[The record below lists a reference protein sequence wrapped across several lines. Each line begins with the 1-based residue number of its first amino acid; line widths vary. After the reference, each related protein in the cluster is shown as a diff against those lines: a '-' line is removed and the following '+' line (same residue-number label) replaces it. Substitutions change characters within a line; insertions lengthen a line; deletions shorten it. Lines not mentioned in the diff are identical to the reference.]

1 MNLFIHTAHASR
13 LEPDLKQCL
22 TAHELE
28 VQIDH
33 EIQSSHYFL
42 MILDVASQLD
52 LLQLRHDYPQA
63 LMIFIGNEQAIF
75 NLMPLRPFYYL
86 REKELEAD
94 WQRCLETFQNYLD
107 ENFRMLDIKAGRSRI
122 RLRIQSIVY
131 IESYRHYLTIHTMVG
146 TYTLREN
153 ISQLTEKLKNDGFIR
168 CHKSY
173 LVNKRFIMDRTLE
186 ELILQDRSRLPIGRA
201 YQQALA
207 VIDL

>member
-42 MILDVASQLD
+42 MILDVASKLD
-52 LLQLRHDYPQA
+52 LQQLRHDYPQA

-75 NLMPLRPFYYL
+75 NLMPLRPFSPSAL
-86 REKELEAD
+86 KGAGSRLAA
-94 WQRCLETFQNYLD
+94 LPETLQNYLD